1 MKKDS
6 IKHDS
11 NKKITYGALNDSNCV
26 YYAEVTSWI
35 QNIGNDDIDAESLKK
50 EINTQIRS
58 GIIKN
63 RSTIGQSIIETKV
76 SPMIKIP
83 GRTCFFSSK
92 IFIRDK
98 SGRSDIAIGNVYD
111 ILSMAFDKTIIN
123 NKCLL
128 SRYNK
133 KTKKESV

>member
-1 MKKDS
+1 MRCY
-6 IKHDS
+6 IKEIH
-11 NKKITYGALNDSNCV
+11 KF
-26 YYAEVTSWI
+26 